1 MAKKENKG
9 KVQSYWSTKQMHKS
23 VTLLKESRIPF
34 ELLEMCKSSLTD
46 RGFSIEVADY
56 AEDINVLRHKLL
68 SSEAVFCCPGR
79 YLDDSTI
86 EIVSKKVKLFQ
97 LWSSGFDKFNISG
110 CEKFGVAVCNN
121 GGANSTSVAEHTVM
135 LILAGSRGLNE
146 CLNRVKKGLWA
157 GNRHGL
163 DYQTLINR
171 EIGIIGLGNIGKKV
185 AARLYGF
192 GCRLSYFDVRRN
204 LEAEHQLGLTFK
216 PLKEL
221 CAIADIITLHLHA
234 NAQTENLLSRELL
247 G

>member
-1 MAKKENKG
+1 M
-9 KVQSYWSTKQMHKS
+9 
-23 VTLLKESRIPF
+23 
-34 ELLEMCKSSLTD
+34 
-46 RGFSIEVADY
+46 
-56 AEDINVLRHKLL
+56 
-68 SSEAVFCCPGR
+68 SSEAVLLPRR

-86 EIVSKKVKLFQ
+86 EIVSKKVKLFSFGVRV
-97 LWSSGFDKFNISG
+97 LISSTFPG

-204 LEAEHQLGLTFK
+204 LKQNT
-216 PLKEL
+216 
-221 CAIADIITLHLHA
+221 
-234 NAQTENLLSRELL
+234 S
-247 G
+247 